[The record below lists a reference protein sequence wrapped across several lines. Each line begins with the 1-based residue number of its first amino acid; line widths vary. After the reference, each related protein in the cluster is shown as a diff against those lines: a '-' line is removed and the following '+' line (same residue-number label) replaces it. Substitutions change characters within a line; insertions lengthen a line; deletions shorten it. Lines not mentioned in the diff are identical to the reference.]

1 MSAEKPRG
9 PADPEAIKARL
20 EAAREEVGKAV
31 RDRSNAGLMPALE
44 SLVQA
49 KILSAYVEDGGLIE
63 RLRLM
68 RSALEAV
75 YACIPPSDRATL
87 ERPDGAAYARIP
99 LSAAAYRALG
109 AALKS

>member
-1 MSAEKPRG
+1 MTAKPPN

-20 EAAREEVGKAV
+20 ESAREEVGKAV

-68 RSALEAV
+68 RGALEAV
-75 YACIPPSDRATL
+75 YGCISPTDRATL
-87 ERPDGAAYARIP
+87 ERPDGGAYVRIP
-99 LSAAAYRALG
+99 LSAAAYRQVK

>member
-1 MSAEKPRG
+1 MTAKPV
-9 PADPEAIKARL
+9 DPEAIKARL
-20 EAAREEVGKAV
+20 ETAREEVGKAV

-63 RLRLM
+63 RLRQM
-68 RSALEAV
+68 RGALEAV
-75 YACIPPSDRATL
+75 YACIPPSDRAAL
-87 ERPDGAAYARIP
+87 ERPGGAAYTRVA
-99 LSAAAYRALG
+99 LSADAYRAVK

>member
-1 MSAEKPRG
+1 MTVKAVDS
-9 PADPEAIKARL
+9 EAIKARL
-20 EAAREEVGKAV
+20 ETAREDVVQAV

-63 RLRLM
+63 RLSQM

-75 YACIPPSDRATL
+75 YGCIPPSDRAAL
-87 ERPDGAAYARIP
+87 DRPDGGAYARIP
-99 LSAAAYRALG
+99 LSAAAYRKLK